1 MLLAEIAHAS
11 DVVIFDAGKNIGTP
25 STKVKKE
32 GNAVIAGGSG
42 IEFNGNWDLSKN
54 LDFKIDVENPSAT
67 DWLTLKLQLFDDQA
81 KMTDLLQKGC
91 FLLAPKERKTVVYK
105 HPPAKISG
113 SSRKNKINEGKPV

>member
-25 STKVKKE
+25 STKVRKE

-42 IEFNGNWDLSKN
+42 IEFKGNWDLSKN

-91 FLLAPKERKTVVYK
+91 FLLAPKERKTVIYK
-105 HPPAKISG
+105 HPRPPLSLIH
-113 SSRKNKINEGKPV
+113 I